1 MEAKLEKITP
11 SKAEAILD
19 SNSIN
24 RSLRPGV
31 VEKYADDMR
40 KGRWTQCT
48 APIAFYEDGELADGQ
63 HRLYAIIE
71 AGTSQNFFVVRGLT
85 REDGLNID
93 TGLCRSLVD
102 NGRISGMDP
111 NLSNSL
117 IAVAR
122 GMSEGQQSS
131 MRNKGLS
138 NAARL
143 EMVDTHREAAEWAVH
158 FGPKGKGIR
167 NAALLSAL
175 GRAWYMEADKERLAR
190 FCEVINSGFANG
202 DAESAAVALRNY
214 FIGHKGLV
222 NSGLWRDTFLK
233 SMNAISY
240 FMRGRKLTVI
250 KGVQEEA
257 YPLPKPRRVRKA
269 T

>member
-11 SKAEAILD
+11 NKAEKILD

-40 KGRWTQCT
+40 KGRWTRCT

-71 AGTSQNFFVVRGLT
+71 SGAAQDFFVVRGLS

-93 TGLCRSLVD
+93 TGLGRSLVD
-102 NGRISGMDP
+102 NGRISGVDP
-111 NLSNSL
+111 NLSNTL

-131 MRNKGLS
+131 ARNKGLS

-143 EMVDTHREAAEWAVH
+143 EMVEAHREAAEWAVRN
-158 FGPKGKGIR
+158 GPRGKGIR
-167 NAALLSAL
+167 NAALLAAL
-175 GRAWYMEADKERLAR
+175 GRAWYLEADKERLAR
-190 FCEVINSGFANG
+190 FCEVINTGFANG
-202 DAESAAVALRNY
+202 DTESAAIALRNY
-214 FIGHKGLV
+214 FIGRKGLV
-222 NSGLWRDTFLK
+222 NSGMWRDTFLK

-240 FMRGRKLTVI
+240 FMRGRRLTVI
-250 KGVQEEA
+250 KGVAEEA
-257 YPLPKPRRVRKA
+257 YPLPKKRAKKGA
-269 T
+269 